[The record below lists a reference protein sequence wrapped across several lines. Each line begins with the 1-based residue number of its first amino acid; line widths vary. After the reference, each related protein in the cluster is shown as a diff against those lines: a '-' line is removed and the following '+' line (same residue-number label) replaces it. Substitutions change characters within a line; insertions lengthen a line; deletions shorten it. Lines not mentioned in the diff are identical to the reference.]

1 MSAISLRLPN
11 SIHARVKH
19 LAKDDGV
26 SVNQFIT
33 VALTEKLSVMNAAK
47 YFAEKA
53 KKKQQEVYDFAVHPA
68 VGLVNNH
75 RQGFHDIIIRR
86 KTHNVKPACRGK

>member
-33 VALTEKLSVMNAAK
+33 VALTEKLSVMNAAE

-53 KKKQQEVYDFAVHPA
+53 KKGSREKYDRVLLKVSKREP
-68 VGLVNNH
+68 LEY
-75 RQGFHDIIIRR
+75 D
-86 KTHNVKPACRGK
+86 KK

>member
-11 SIHARVKH
+11 SIHSRVRH

-33 VALTEKLSVMNAAK
+33 VALTEKLSVMNAAE
-47 YFAEKA
+47 YFEEKA
-53 KKKQQEVYDFAVHPA
+53 KNGSREKFERVLSKVSKREPLAFDKK
-68 VGLVNNH
+68 
-75 RQGFHDIIIRR
+75 
-86 KTHNVKPACRGK
+86 

>member
-11 SIHARVKH
+11 SIHTRVKH

-33 VALTEKLSVMNAAK
+33 VALTEKLSVMNAVE
-47 YFAEKA
+47 FFEEKA
-53 KKKQQEVYDFAVHPA
+53 KKGAREKYDHVLWKVSKREP
-68 VGLVNNH
+68 LEY
-75 RQGFHDIIIRR
+75 D
-86 KTHNVKPACRGK
+86 KK

>member
-19 LAKDDGV
+19 LAKDNGV

-33 VALTEKLSVMNAAK
+33 VALTEKLSVMNAVE

-53 KKKQQEVYDFAVHPA
+53 KKGSREKYDRVLLKVSKREP
-68 VGLVNNH
+68 LEY
-75 RQGFHDIIIRR
+75 D
-86 KTHNVKPACRGK
+86 KK

>member
-11 SIHARVKH
+11 SIHSRVKY

-33 VALTEKLSVMNAAK
+33 VALTEKLSVMNAAE
-47 YFAEKA
+47 YFEERA
-53 KKKQQEVYDFAVHPA
+53 KNGSRDKFDRVLSKVS
-68 VGLVNNH
+68 
-75 RQGFHDIIIRR
+75 RR
-86 KTHNVKPACRGK
+86 EPLEFDKM

>member
-33 VALTEKLSVMNAAK
+33 VALTEKLSVMNAAE

-53 KKKQQEVYDFAVHPA
+53 KKGNREKYDRVLLKVSKREP
-68 VGLVNNH
+68 LEYDN
-75 RQGFHDIIIRR
+75 
-86 KTHNVKPACRGK
+86 K

>member
-19 LAKDDGV
+19 LAKYDGV

-33 VALTEKLSVMNAAK
+33 VALTEKLSVMNAAE
-47 YFAEKA
+47 YFEEKA
-53 KKKQQEVYDFAVHPA
+53 KKGSREKYEKVLLKVSKREPIE
-68 VGLVNNH
+68 
-75 RQGFHDIIIRR
+75 HDT
-86 KTHNVKPACRGK
+86 K

>member
-11 SIHARVKH
+11 SIHSRVKY

-33 VALTEKLSVMNAAK
+33 VALTEKLSVMNAAE
-47 YFAEKA
+47 YFEERA
-53 KKKQQEVYDFAVHPA
+53 KNGSRDKFDRVLSKVSKREPLEFDKK
-68 VGLVNNH
+68 
-75 RQGFHDIIIRR
+75 
-86 KTHNVKPACRGK
+86 

>member
-33 VALTEKLSVMNAAK
+33 VALTEKLSVMNAAE

-53 KKKQQEVYDFAVHPA
+53 KKGNREKYDRVLLKVSKREP
-68 VGLVNNH
+68 LEY
-75 RQGFHDIIIRR
+75 D
-86 KTHNVKPACRGK
+86 KK

>member
-33 VALTEKLSVMNAAK
+33 VALTEKLSVLNAAE
-47 YFAEKA
+47 YFAKKA
-53 KKKQQEVYDFAVHPA
+53 KCDIILSYEKQQEVYDFAATPQL
-68 VGLVNNH
+68 G
-75 RQGFHDIIIRR
+75 
-86 KTHNVKPACRGK
+86 

>member
-11 SIHARVKH
+11 SIHTRVKH

-33 VALTEKLSVMNAAK
+33 VALTEKLSVMNATE
-47 YFAEKA
+47 YFEERSKKGSREKFDRILSKVSKREPLEFD
-53 KKKQQEVYDFAVHPA
+53 KK
-68 VGLVNNH
+68 
-75 RQGFHDIIIRR
+75 
-86 KTHNVKPACRGK
+86 

>member
-11 SIHARVKH
+11 SIHTRVKD

-33 VALTEKLSVMNAAK
+33 VALTEKLSVMNAAE
-47 YFAEKA
+47 YFEQKAEKGSREKFDRVLSKVSKREPLEYD
-53 KKKQQEVYDFAVHPA
+53 KK
-68 VGLVNNH
+68 
-75 RQGFHDIIIRR
+75 
-86 KTHNVKPACRGK
+86 

>member
-1 MSAISLRLPN
+1 MSALSLRLPN

-33 VALTEKLSVMNAAK
+33 VALTEKLSVMNAAE

-53 KKKQQEVYDFAVHPA
+53 KKGSREKYDRVLLKVSKREP
-68 VGLVNNH
+68 LEY
-75 RQGFHDIIIRR
+75 D
-86 KTHNVKPACRGK
+86 KK

>member
-11 SIHARVKH
+11 SIHSRVKD

-33 VALTEKLSVMNAAK
+33 VALTEKLSVMNATE
-47 YFAEKA
+47 YFEQKAEKGSRE
-53 KKKQQEVYDFAVHPA
+53 KFERVLSKVSKREPLEYD
-68 VGLVNNH
+68 
-75 RQGFHDIIIRR
+75 
-86 KTHNVKPACRGK
+86 KT